1 MCIYIKRLPYGAG
14 LPLPRYQTAGSAGL
28 DLSAAIKKTEIIGPG
43 DRALIPTGF
52 ALALPSGVEAQIR
65 PRSGLALKNGVT
77 VLNAPGTI
85 DSDYRGEISVL
96 LINHGHEPFMIERGD
111 RIAQMIISEVIQ
123 VRLIEVETLSKTNR
137 GADGYGSTGSKSAV
151 NIGAS
156 ENGAD

>member
-1 MCIYIKRLPYGAG
+1 MCIYIKRLPSGAG

-28 DLSAAIKKTEIIGPG
+28 DLSAAIKKTKIIGPG

-52 ALALPSGVEAQIR
+52 ALALPSGIEAQIR

-123 VRLIEVETLSKTNR
+123 VRLIEVETLSETNR
-137 GADGYGSTGSKSAV
+137 GTDGYGSTGSKSTV
-151 NIGAS
+151 NIGVS